1 MVIQRGR
8 GRWRGKKRTGDST
21 VPRDLIKMSSRDKV
35 RQRELREIKE
45 NWGGGSRRKSGGRDS
60 SASIDFW

>member
-8 GRWRGKKRTGDST
+8 GRWRGKKGTGDST

-45 NWGGGSRRKSGGRDS
+45 NWGGEVGGSQEAGI
-60 SASIDFW
+60 ALLL

>member
-8 GRWRGKKRTGDST
+8 GRWRGKKGTGDST

-35 RQRELREIKE
+35 RQWELREIKE
-45 NWGGGSRRKSGGRDS
+45 NCGGEQEEVRRQG
-60 SASIDFW
+60 